1 MMQRSTS
8 MTRTLADPP
17 AQLQFEVMQEQGK
30 HRQRKSL
37 EIKPRSIQPM
47 YQSTSTCP
55 PGPRHHSRCR
65 QHTSQRAA

>member
-37 EIKPRSIQPM
+37 EIKPRSIQPIN
-47 YQSTSTCP
+47 QSTSTCP
-55 PGPRHHSRCR
+55 GPSHHLR
-65 QHTSQRAA
+65 